1 MDRSCRG
8 MGCRPCVVHVQGVG
22 VQMHCVR
29 KQISRKK
36 KTAKK
41 KTDLG
46 VDDGRVRAL
55 RCVACRRRLVQT
67 KNKIKNKPTDGVVDT
82 ACGRGWGMRTCWYG
96 RVACA
101 CGWDRHKEKQRE
113 KKLMGADE

>member
-22 VQMHCVR
+22 VQMCCVR

-41 KTDLG
+41 KTYLG
-46 VDDGRVRAL
+46 VDDGRVRACMRVF
-55 RCVACRRRLVQT
+55 RCVPCGRRLVQT
-67 KNKIKNKPTDGVVDT
+67 KNKIKNEPTNRKGWWTQRADVDGG
-82 ACGRGWGMRTCWYG
+82 CGRVGTDAL
-96 RVACA
+96 RVHADGLRA
-101 CGWDRHKEKQRE
+101 EGDR
-113 KKLMGADE
+113 